1 MRYDICS
8 GGGEGG
14 VRRWGGVERNRMSRN
29 AETKHRIDCGKIN
42 DTYMLEQYGKTS
54 QTMTRC

>member
-14 VRRWGGVERNRMSRN
+14 WGGVERNRMSRKLKRN
-29 AETKHRIDCGKIN
+29 TESIGTIWEDESNHDK
-42 DTYMLEQYGKTS
+42 MLNRVDA
-54 QTMTRC
+54 QTNE